1 MVETRAS
8 GTLNRI
14 RQTLG
19 EVLYGMAL
27 HEIARANIRQ
37 RASLEHLFI
46 LITFGD
52 MVGVPI
58 LPPYYCMRLL
68 PFIVPEINGYVAP
81 LRRSPDWYAENHDRL
96 TGSAAA
102 SATLRAIGP
111 GVS

>member
-1 MVETRAS
+1 MIESRSAGKLAKLSRTF
-8 GTLNRI
+8 
-14 RQTLG
+14 G

-27 HEIARANIRQ
+27 HDMARANLRQ

-68 PFIVPEINGYVAP
+68 PFIVPEINGWRRRL
-81 LRRSPDWYAENHDRL
+81 LRERDLMD
-96 TGSAAA
+96 
-102 SATLRAIGP
+102 AIM
-111 GVS
+111 

>member
-1 MVETRAS
+1 LTPEPTPVGIFEK
-8 GTLNRI
+8 I
-14 RQTLG
+14 RRTFG

-27 HEIARANIRQ
+27 HEIARANLRQ

-68 PFIVPEINGYVAP
+68 PFIVPEINGWRRRL
-81 LRRSPDWYAENHDRL
+81 LRERDVMD
-96 TGSAAA
+96 
-102 SATLRAIGP
+102 AIF
-111 GVS
+111 